1 MPVNVSKRI
10 KKGTMKRIAVFA
22 SHNGSDLQA
31 VIDGCKC
38 GAIAAEVCVVIS
50 NNSTSFAL
58 ERARREG
65 IPTRHI
71 SSKTH
76 PDEAAFAAAVLEA
89 LKEAGADMVMLC
101 GYMKKMPEAVISAYE
116 GRIFNIHPA
125 LLPKHGGPD
134 MYGIHVHEAVIR
146 EGDKES
152 GVTIHRV
159 SNVIDGGEI
168 VAQATVPVVEGD
180 TPETLA
186 ARVLEREHTFLV
198 EVLSEVVNKI

>member
-1 MPVNVSKRI
+1 M
-10 KKGTMKRIAVFA
+10 KKIAVFA

-31 VIDGCKC
+31 VIDGCKS
-38 GAIAAEVCVVIS
+38 GQIAAEVCLVIS

-65 IPTRHI
+65 IPARHL
-71 SSKTH
+71 SSRLY
-76 PDEAAFAAAVLEA
+76 PDEAELAKAMLRALDEAAADL
-89 LKEAGADMVMLC
+89 VMLC
-101 GYMKKMPEAVISAYE
+101 GYMKKVPEAVIRRYE
-116 GRIFNIHPA
+116 GNIYNIHPA

-146 EGDKES
+146 DGDTET

-168 VAQATVPVVEGD
+168 VAQTRVPVLSGD

-198 EVLSEVVNKI
+198 EVLGKLVQLV

>member
-1 MPVNVSKRI
+1 M
-10 KKGTMKRIAVFA
+10 KKITVFA

-31 VIDGCKC
+31 VIDGCKS
-38 GAIAAEVCVVIS
+38 GAIPAEVVLVIS
-50 NNSTSFAL
+50 NNSQSFAL

-65 IPTRHI
+65 IATRHI

-76 PDEAAFAAAVLEA
+76 PSEEAVTDALLEA
-89 LKEAGADMVMLC
+89 LEEAGTDMVMLC
-101 GYMKKMPEAVISAYE
+101 GYMKRMPQQVIDRYE

-168 VAQATVPVVEGD
+168 VAQTTVPVLAGD

-198 EVLSEVVNKI
+198 EVLSKLVESI

>member
-1 MPVNVSKRI
+1 M
-10 KKGTMKRIAVFA
+10 MKRIAVFA

-31 VIDGCKC
+31 VIDGCKS
-38 GAIAAEVCVVIS
+38 GAIQATVCLVVS
-50 NNSTSFAL
+50 NNSGSFAL

-71 SSKTH
+71 SSRTH
-76 PDEAAFAAAVLEA
+76 PDEAAFARALITALE
-89 LKEAGADMVMLC
+89 EAGADMVMLC
-101 GYMKKMPEAVISAYE
+101 GYMKRMPLAVIERYE
-116 GRIFNIHPA
+116 GCIFNIHPA

-134 MYGIHVHEAVIR
+134 MFGIHVHEAVIR
-146 EGDKES
+146 DGDKET

-159 SNVIDGGEI
+159 SPVIDGGEI
-168 VAQATVPVVEGD
+168 VAQTRVPVMEGD

-198 EVLSEVVNKI
+198 EVLRQLVIG

>member
-1 MPVNVSKRI
+1 MKD
-10 KKGTMKRIAVFA
+10 TMTRIAVFA

-38 GAIAAEVCVVIS
+38 GAIPAEVCLVIS
-50 NNSTSFAL
+50 NNSRSFAL

-76 PDEAAFAAAVLEA
+76 PDETAFAQALLEA
-89 LKEAGADMVMLC
+89 LAEAGTDMVMLC
-101 GYMKKMPEAVISAYE
+101 GYMKKMPEAVIERYE

-146 EGDKES
+146 EGDTET

-168 VAQATVPVVEGD
+168 IAQTRVPVMPDD

-198 EVLSEVVNKI
+198 EVVGRLAAEING

>member
-1 MPVNVSKRI
+1 
-10 KKGTMKRIAVFA
+10 MKRIAVFA

-31 VIDGCKC
+31 VIDGCKS
-38 GAIAAEVCVVIS
+38 GQIGAEVCLVIS
-50 NNSTSFAL
+50 NNSKSFAL

-71 SSKTH
+71 SSRKY
-76 PDEAAFAAAVLEA
+76 PDEEA
-89 LKEAGADMVMLC
+89 LAQAMLDALAEAGADMVMLC
-101 GYMKKMPEAVISAYE
+101 GYMKKVPEAVIQRFE
-116 GRIFNIHPA
+116 GRIYNIHPA
-125 LLPKHGGPD
+125 LLPRHGGPD

-146 EGDKES
+146 DGDRET

-168 VAQATVPVVEGD
+168 VAQTRVPVKEGD

-186 ARVLEREHTFLV
+186 ARVLEREHSFLV
-198 EVLSEVVNKI
+198 EILSEIVKNNEE

>member
-1 MPVNVSKRI
+1 
-10 KKGTMKRIAVFA
+10 MKRIAVFA

-31 VIDGCKC
+31 VIDGCKS
-38 GAIAAEVCVVIS
+38 GQIAAEVCLVIS

-65 IPTRHI
+65 IPTRHL
-71 SSKTH
+71 SSRMY
-76 PDEAAFAAAVLEA
+76 PDEEELAQAMLRA
-89 LKEAGADMVMLC
+89 LDEERADMVMLC
-101 GYMKKMPEAVISAYE
+101 GYMKKVPEAVIRRYE
-116 GRIFNIHPA
+116 GHIYNIHPA

-146 EGDKES
+146 EGDKET

-159 SNVIDGGEI
+159 SDVIDGGEI
-168 VAQATVPVVEGD
+168 VAQTRVPVLEGD
-180 TPETLA
+180 TSETLA

-198 EVLSEVVNKI
+198 EVLAKITDNNEP

>member
-1 MPVNVSKRI
+1 M
-10 KKGTMKRIAVFA
+10 RIAVFA

-38 GAIAAEVCVVIS
+38 GQIAAEVCLVIS

-65 IPTRHI
+65 IPTRHL
-71 SSKTH
+71 SSRQY
-76 PDEAAFAAAVLEA
+76 PDEEELAQAMLRA
-89 LKEAGADMVMLC
+89 LDEAGTDMVMLC
-101 GYMKKMPEAVISAYE
+101 GYMKKVPEVVVRRFE

-146 EGDKES
+146 DGDEET

-168 VAQATVPVVEGD
+168 VAQTRVPVLSGD
-180 TPETLA
+180 TPEILA
-186 ARVLEREHTFLV
+186 ARVLEREHSFLV
-198 EVLSEVVNKI
+198 EVLSEIVKSEVETK

>member
-1 MPVNVSKRI
+1 M
-10 KKGTMKRIAVFA
+10 KKIAVFA

-31 VIDGCKC
+31 VIDGCRT
-38 GAIAAEVCVVIS
+38 GAIPAKVCVVIS
-50 NNSTSFAL
+50 NNSQSFAL

-76 PDEAAFAAAVLEA
+76 PDEQAFAEA
-89 LKEAGADMVMLC
+89 LLTALEDAQADMVMLC
-101 GYMKKMPEAVISAYE
+101 GYMKKMPAAVINRYE
-116 GRIFNIHPA
+116 GCIYNIHPA
-125 LLPKHGGPD
+125 LLPLHGGPD

-146 EGDKES
+146 DGDKES

-168 VAQATVPVVEGD
+168 VAQTRVPVLEGD

-186 ARVLEREHTFLV
+186 ARVLEREHSFLQ
-198 EVLSEVVNKI
+198 EVLGTICREKDNCASSIKNH

>member
-1 MPVNVSKRI
+1 
-10 KKGTMKRIAVFA
+10 MKRIAVFA

-31 VIDGCKC
+31 VIDGCKS
-38 GAIAAEVCVVIS
+38 GQIEAEVCLVIS

-71 SSKTH
+71 SSRRY
-76 PDEAAFAAAVLEA
+76 PDDEDLAQAMLDA
-89 LKEAGADMVMLC
+89 LDEAGADMVMLC
-101 GYMKKMPEAVISAYE
+101 GYMKKVPEAVISRYE

-146 EGDKES
+146 DGDKET

-159 SNVIDGGEI
+159 STVIDGGEI
-168 VAQATVPVVEGD
+168 VAQTRVPVMDGD
-180 TPETLA
+180 MPEVLA

-198 EVLSEVVNKI
+198 EVLGEIVHSL

>member
-1 MPVNVSKRI
+1 M
-10 KKGTMKRIAVFA
+10 KKIAVFA

-31 VIDGCKC
+31 VMDGCRA
-38 GAIAAEVCVVIS
+38 GVIPANVCLVIS
-50 NNSTSFAL
+50 NNSQSFAL

-76 PDEAAFAAAVLEA
+76 PGEEAFADALLEA
-89 LKEAGADMVMLC
+89 LEEAQADMVMLC
-101 GYMKKMPEAVISAYE
+101 GYMKKMPAKVIDRFE
-116 GRIFNIHPA
+116 GRIYNIHPA
-125 LLPKHGGPD
+125 LLPLHGGPD

-146 EGDKES
+146 DGDKES

-168 VAQATVPVVEGD
+168 IAQTRVPVLEGD

-186 ARVLEREHTFLV
+186 ARVLEREHSFLQ
-198 EVLSEVVNKI
+198 EVLGEICKE

>member
-1 MPVNVSKRI
+1 M
-10 KKGTMKRIAVFA
+10 KKIAVFA

-31 VIDGCKC
+31 VIDGCKS
-38 GAIAAEVCVVIS
+38 GAIPAEVCLVIS
-50 NNSTSFAL
+50 NNSRSFAL

-71 SSKTH
+71 STKTH
-76 PDEAAFAAAVLEA
+76 PDASSFAQALIAALE
-89 LKEAGADMVMLC
+89 EAGADMVMLC
-101 GYMKKMPEAVISAYE
+101 GYMKKIPVPVIEHYE

-146 EGDKES
+146 EGDTET

-159 SNVIDGGEI
+159 SHVIDGGEI
-168 VAQATVPVVEGD
+168 IAQTRVPVMPDD
-180 TPETLA
+180 TPEVLA
-186 ARVLEREHTFLV
+186 ARVLEREHSFLV
-198 EVLSEVVNKI
+198 EVLRDIVNNEISIQKEQ